1 MIIIAF
7 WHSFPLLRFSS
18 LSLSLS
24 LMCVCLLQHFTN
36 NFFACLDTK
45 DSLPSCQDN
54 HGAGKRR
61 KVLKNELYLQYAN
74 ELSYEKLMAL
84 DTKVVAVQA
93 IEVEGLDDLRLHIV
107 WIQWSAIV

>member
-1 MIIIAF
+1 
-7 WHSFPLLRFSS
+7 
-18 LSLSLS
+18 
-24 LMCVCLLQHFTN
+24 MCVCLLQHFTN